1 MGFSLKLDRYVVIH
15 NRFGFPPYHCFL
27 KDSSFVLPSLFF
39 PVQHIYDVEKIYTYI
54 CGFPLK
60 SNRSKISDL
69 FGKNQLP
76 DNRFITTKLWFSPAS
91 ILVSYHLWLSPTWP
105 SFWAMQFFLFTPN
118 FWRKYSH
125 LLAYMIF
132 YNVISYNV
140 KIFSVTWGLL

>member
-91 ILVSYHLWLSPTWP
+91 ILVCYPLW
-105 SFWAMQFFLFTPN
+105 FTPN

-140 KIFSVTWGLL
+140 KIFSVT